1 MCVTFLLN
9 ILFTETQSRINDLGA
24 AMEDAVGQ
32 KSAITRLSVTL
43 KESAHDFE
51 NISYRLGRFGVIWEA
66 VSDHEPTASSPLRSC
81 QIYTDLSKVKEL
93 LEKAGNIT
101 EAVWVL
107 HYRIMYREC

>member
-1 MCVTFLLN
+1 MCVTFLLI
-9 ILFTETQSRINDLGA
+9 ILFTETQSRINDLDV
-24 AMEDAVGQ
+24 AMEDAVGH
-32 KSAITRLSVTL
+32 SVTL
-43 KESAHDFE
+43 KESVHDFE
-51 NISYRLGRFGVIWEA
+51 NISYRLGKFEVIWEA